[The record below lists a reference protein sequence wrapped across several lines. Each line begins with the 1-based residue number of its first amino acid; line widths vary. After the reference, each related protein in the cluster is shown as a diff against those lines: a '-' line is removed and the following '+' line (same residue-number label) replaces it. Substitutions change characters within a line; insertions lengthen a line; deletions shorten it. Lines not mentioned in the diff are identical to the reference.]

1 MNEPETASLPGLPES
16 VTAVRVEGKDIWL
29 VGTAHVSAKSVEDV
43 HAAVRAVQPDAVAVE
58 LCEPRFQ
65 TMLDGGAWKKTDIFQ
80 VVRKK
85 KAVFLLAQLALQA
98 FYRRVGKSLEVE
110 PGADMKAAIDDAR
123 RENLPLYPVDR
134 RIDVTLKRIW
144 GSLSFWSKFRLLCTG
159 LSAVFSKEDE
169 EPSADDIETLKDR
182 DVFSGA
188 LAEMDKSYPGLKA
201 RLIDERDVY
210 LAQKLREVPA
220 SRIVAVVGAGHVP
233 GILRAIRADNDLAPL
248 DALPPKSVFAKV
260 LPWLVPALVLG
271 LIVSGFFVGGR
282 STGVDSVLIWL
293 AVNVCCTALG
303 AIAVLAHP
311 LAVLAGA
318 LASPLTS
325 LNPFF
330 AAGWIAG
337 LVQAWIRPPKVEDF
351 ESLPSALDSFRAF
364 FFHPIVRVLLVV
376 IAANVGSSLGTFA
389 AIPWILSRFGGAP

>member
-1 MNEPETASLPGLPES
+1 MNEKETALPPDLPES
-16 VTAVRVEGKDIWL
+16 VTPVHLEGKDIWL

-43 HAAVRAVQPDAVAVE
+43 HAAVRAVHPDAVAVE

-65 TMLDGGAWKKTDIFQ
+65 TMLDSGAWKKTDIFQ

-98 FYRRVGKSLEVE
+98 FYRKVGKSLEVE

-123 RENLPLYPVDR
+123 RENLPIFPVDR
-134 RIDVTLKRIW
+134 RIDITLKRIW
-144 GSLSFWSKFRLLCTG
+144 GSLSFWSKVRLLCTG
-159 LSAVFSKEDE
+159 LSAVFSNGEE
-169 EPSADDIETLKDR
+169 EPSADDIETLKNR

-188 LAEMDKSYPGLKA
+188 LAEMDKSFPGLKS

-220 SRIVAVVGAGHVP
+220 SRLVAVVGAGHVP
-233 GILRAIRADNDLAPL
+233 GILRAIRADTDLSPL
-248 DALPPKSVFAKV
+248 DALPPKSVTAKI
-260 LPWLVPALVLG
+260 LPWLIPALVLG
-271 LIVSGFFVGGR
+271 LIVAGFFVGDR
-282 STGVDSVLIWL
+282 SAGIGSLLVWI

-303 AIAVLAHP
+303 AIVVLAHP

-330 AAGWIAG
+330 AAGWVAG
-337 LVQAWIRPPKVEDF
+337 LVQAWIRPPKVGDF
-351 ESLPSALDSFRAF
+351 ESLPSALDSFRSF

-376 IAANVGSSLGTFA
+376 VAANIGSSLGTFV
-389 AIPWILSRFGGAP
+389 AIPWIVSRFGGTP

>member
-1 MNEPETASLPGLPES
+1 MNELESPSHPGLPES
-16 VTAVRVEGKDIWL
+16 VTPVRLEGKDIWL

-43 HAAVRAVQPDAVAVE
+43 HAAVQAVRPDAVAVE

-65 TMLDGGAWKKTDIFQ
+65 TMMDDGAWRKTDIFQ
-80 VVRKK
+80 VVRRK

-123 RENLPLYPVDR
+123 RENLPIFPVDR

-144 GSLSFWSKFRLLCTG
+144 GSLSFWSKVRLLWMG
-159 LSAVFSKEDE
+159 LSAVFSTEEE

-188 LAEMDKSYPGLKA
+188 LAEMDKSFPGLKA

-210 LAQKLREVPA
+210 LAQKLRAVPA
-220 SRIVAVVGAGHVP
+220 SRVVAVVGAGHVP
-233 GILRAIRADNDLAPL
+233 GILRAIRTDTDLSPL
-248 DALPPKSVFAKV
+248 DALPPKSLAAKI
-260 LPWLVPALVLG
+260 LPWLIPALVLG
-271 LIVSGFFVGGR
+271 LIAAGFFVGDR
-282 STGVDSVLIWL
+282 STGIASLLVWI

-303 AIAVLAHP
+303 AIVVLAHP

-330 AAGWIAG
+330 AAGWVAG
-337 LVQAWIRPPKVEDF
+337 LVQAWIRPPKVGDF
-351 ESLPSALDSFRAF
+351 ESLPSALDSFRTF

-376 IAANVGSSLGTFA
+376 VAANIGSSLGTFV
-389 AIPWILSRFGGAP
+389 AIPWIVARFGGAP